1 MQKRLG
7 INILRLKAVCK
18 RRCVGSVTLPQAL
31 AQSLQCPLLD
41 PEAPPRRALTVRT
54 VPDPHLVGGGA
65 ATAQHCQ
72 QPSVHQAALPSVQP
86 GADAAAPAAPADS
99 EIIPTSV
106 ATQTASLLCDSNS
119 ALHRQGHPAQQQVT
133 SFMVSGQ
140 RRVAK
145 RPRVREH
152 RR

>member
-1 MQKRLG
+1 
-7 INILRLKAVCK
+7 
-18 RRCVGSVTLPQAL
+18 VTLPQAL

-41 PEAPPRRALTVRT
+41 PEAPPRRALAVRT
-54 VPDPHLVGGGA
+54 VPDPHSVSGGLA
-65 ATAQHCQ
+65 SAQHGRQ
-72 QPSVHQAALPSVQP
+72 PAVHRAPQPSAQPS
-86 GADAAAPAAPADS
+86 ADAAASATPAADS
-99 EIIPTSV
+99 ET
-106 ATQTASLLCDSNS
+106 TQSSPGNQAAPLLRERGS
-119 ALHRQGHPAQQQVT
+119 AVQLQEHPPQQQVT

>member
-1 MQKRLG
+1 MCCLED
-7 INILRLKAVCK
+7 AV
-18 RRCVGSVTLPQAL
+18 RVPRCVGSVTLPQAL

-54 VPDPHLVGGGA
+54 VPDPPSGGGDVASAQHGQPPAMNQAAQPSAQPSA
-65 ATAQHCQ
+65 ATAASAAESETTSMSVGDQTAPPLRERDPVHSMQQ
-72 QPSVHQAALPSVQP
+72 QPV
-86 GADAAAPAAPADS
+86 
-99 EIIPTSV
+99 
-106 ATQTASLLCDSNS
+106 
-119 ALHRQGHPAQQQVT
+119 QQQVT